1 MKSFNLDR
9 NNQLVTLDNMEC
21 CLTNVNSWMSSSML
35 KLNDGKTEAM
45 VIAPPARLRK
55 CQLNHIKIGQ
65 ANIPFSPVVKTLG
78 IYIDSN
84 ISIK

>member
-1 MKSFNLDR
+1 
-9 NNQLVTLDNMEC
+9 
-21 CLTNVNSWMSSSML
+21 MSSNML

-65 ANIPFSPVVKTLG
+65 SNIPFSPVVKNVRV
-78 IYIDSN
+78 YIDSN
-84 ISIK
+84 LSIFT